1 MSCLLQISNTP
12 ITLNEILNE
21 DQLIKL
27 LQMAVWCENGKSMCG
42 GKWTSHA
49 ITCLLQDI
57 MDSKKL
63 FFMICINKISKQ
75 GRIQLVRSQNSVF
88 RNTEKPSCCTSSS

>member
-21 DQLIKL
+21 DQLVKL

-63 FFMICINKISKQ
+63 FFVICVNKISNQ
-75 GRIQLVRSQNSVF
+75 SRI
-88 RNTEKPSCCTSSS
+88 